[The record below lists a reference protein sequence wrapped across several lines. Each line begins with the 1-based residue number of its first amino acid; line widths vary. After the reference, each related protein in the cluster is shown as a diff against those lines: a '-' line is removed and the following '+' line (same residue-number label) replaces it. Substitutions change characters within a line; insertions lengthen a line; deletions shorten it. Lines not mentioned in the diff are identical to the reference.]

1 MGPIEWV
8 FIVVIVLWGFIGLVR
23 GYQRELGVTT
33 MLLLTLFALQFLF
46 ESQLTERINAALLNI
61 GVAESNLVVIQSLL
75 AVATLTIVT
84 FISYQGVILLYP
96 GSGTNPFLAFLIG
109 LLNGYL
115 FAGSIWYYL
124 DKADWPV
131 IDQIIPD
138 YTAFY
143 DFFVQL
149 LPPAIF
155 GWQFFILLAV
165 GMLILR
171 ILK

>member
-46 ESQLTERINAALLNI
+46 DSQLTERLDAALL
-61 GVAESNLVVIQSLL
+61 GMGATESNLVVLQSLF
-75 AVATLTIVT
+75 AVTVLIIVM

-96 GSGTNPFLAFLIG
+96 GTGSYPLMSFLVG

-124 DKADWPV
+124 DRAGWPIV
-131 IDQIIPD
+131 DRVIPD
-138 YTAFY
+138 YTPFY
-143 DFFVQL
+143 ELFVQL
-149 LPPAIF
+149 LPPAVF

-165 GMLILR
+165 AMLILR
-171 ILK
+171 VLK

>member
-1 MGPIEWV
+1 MGPIEWI
-8 FIVVIVLWGFIGLVR
+8 FIVVIALWGFIGLVR
-23 GYQRELGVTT
+23 GYHRELGVTT
-33 MLLLTLFALQFLF
+33 MLLLTLFALEFLF
-46 ESQLTERINAALLNI
+46 ESQLTERVNNALLDI
-61 GVAESNLVVIQSLL
+61 GVVESNLVVIQSLL
-75 AVATLTIVT
+75 AIAALSIVM

-96 GSGTNPFLAFLIG
+96 GTGTNPFLSFLIG

-124 DKADWPV
+124 DKADWPI

-138 YTAFY
+138 YTPFY
-143 DFFVQL
+143 EFFVQL

-165 GMLILR
+165 AMLIVR
-171 ILK
+171 VLK

>member
-33 MLLLTLFALQFLF
+33 MLLITLFVLQFLF
-46 ESQLTERINAALLNI
+46 ESQLSVRVDELLLSI
-61 GVAESNLVVIQSLL
+61 GVAESNLVVIQGLL
-75 AVATLTIVT
+75 AVTALVIVM

-96 GSGTNPFLAFLIG
+96 GSGTSPFLSFLIG

-124 DKADWPV
+124 DRAGWPV
-131 IDQIIPD
+131 VDRVIPD
-138 YTAFY
+138 YTPFY

-165 GMLILR
+165 AMLIFRVLR
-171 ILK
+171 